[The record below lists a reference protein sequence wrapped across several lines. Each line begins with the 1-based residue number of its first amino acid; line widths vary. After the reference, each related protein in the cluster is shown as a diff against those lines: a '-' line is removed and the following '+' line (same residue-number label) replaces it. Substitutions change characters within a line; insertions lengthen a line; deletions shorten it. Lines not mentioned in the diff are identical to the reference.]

1 MSSETIRTFLNGSE
15 QRVELYY
22 CCPVKDLIL
31 AQIPLWRYFLDYKK
45 WNIIN
50 FSVTAAWQRMWK
62 APITLAHQKSEKNTI
77 SWYLKLGIGIFHRVL
92 ERCRLL
98 IFFFW
103 AILLL
108 LFYLK
113 SDRVS
118 GSIAWAIIVL
128 IGESDIRAR
137 PNGNQNI
144 MCHQKRSSRTCTK
157 REEEEFALQQTEIL
171 CQPLMI
177 SLTGVSVKEK
187 IRLIR
192 KCCV

>member
-1 MSSETIRTFLNGSE
+1 MKYNKLLCHCSMTKNVKGTNYISTSKVWEKYHFMIPEIRD
-15 QRVELYY
+15 RH
-22 CCPVKDLIL
+22 
-31 AQIPLWRYFLDYKK
+31 
-45 WNIIN
+45 
-50 FSVTAAWQRMWK
+50 FSQ
-62 APITLAHQKSEKNTI
+62 S
-77 SWYLKLGIGIFHRVL
+77 IGEMQVVDFF
-92 ERCRLL
+92 
-98 IFFFW
+98 FFFW
-103 AILLL
+103 AIPLL

-118 GSIAWAIIVL
+118 DSIAWAIIVL